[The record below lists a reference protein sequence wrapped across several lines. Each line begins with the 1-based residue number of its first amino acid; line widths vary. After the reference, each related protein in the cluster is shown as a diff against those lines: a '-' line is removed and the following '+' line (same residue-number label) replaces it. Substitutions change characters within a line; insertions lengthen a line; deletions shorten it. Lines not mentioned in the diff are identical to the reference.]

1 MVILQGEIAQIG
13 VQKWPRSGEPVNP
26 PPLGL
31 AEIGPEGGGVYW
43 VYIG

>member
-26 PPLGL
+26 PLGL

-43 VYIG
+43 VDIS